1 VILDE
6 PSLPRDEADAITFG
20 TLLTLRGRAMANR
33 PTVQI
38 LQRGVKNT
46 KRLRRSTH
54 FQIFAG
60 QGNCGWPHGGHIAVQ
75 FLVARLAELNWLTA
89 DVG

>member
-20 TLLTLRGRAMANR
+20 TLLTLRGR
-33 PTVQI
+33 PWPIGQ
-38 LQRGVKNT
+38 LFKNT